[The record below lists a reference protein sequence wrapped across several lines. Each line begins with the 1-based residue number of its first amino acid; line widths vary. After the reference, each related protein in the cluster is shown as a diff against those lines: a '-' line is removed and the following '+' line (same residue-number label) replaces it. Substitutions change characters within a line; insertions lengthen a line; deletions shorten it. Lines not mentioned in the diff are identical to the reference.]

1 MMGETTGGATM
12 FGRSYNLPLA
22 GLWLLV
28 LVFVLARE
36 LILPPEVAAKVAG
49 PQGWIAAIV
58 AGGFA
63 VYNFAR
69 WWATRSLRNRAV
81 QVNPLAERL
90 PDPDRPEPKW
100 EPNPELDF
108 TKRDEKTT

>member
-1 MMGETTGGATM
+1 M
-12 FGRSYNLPLA
+12 FGRGYNLTLA
-22 GLWLLV
+22 GFWLLL

-36 LILPPEVAAKVAG
+36 LFLPPEVAAKMAG
-49 PQGWIAAIV
+49 PQGWIAALV

-63 VYNFAR
+63 VYNLAR
-69 WWATRSLRNRAV
+69 WWAVRSAPANRAV
-81 QVNPLAERL
+81 RVTPLAERL

-108 TKRDEKTT
+108 TKDPGEPRP